1 MKKIILLFIFII
13 SNIKLAYSSRKKI
26 ELYTG
31 IDTSY
36 NYIKQDLIYEGQYS
50 NEDDKEKDK
59 TFTNIAF
66 GGYVGARYFFNTRNN
81 IIGLELHTDFT
92 DALDNTKTI
101 NSTEKET
108 LNINNTLSGKVYF
121 GTNIKNLL
129 IIMLSFSLNK
139 IEYTSNYITTNTAYE
154 LTRKEK
160 FIRKTNALGLGFVY
174 RINHIFEAR
183 LTYDYTTFSPTS
195 MVDYKMHLI
204 RLGFGEYF

>member
-1 MKKIILLFIFII
+1 MKKIILLFIFVI
-13 SNIKLAYSSRKKI
+13 SNTKLAYSSRKKI
-26 ELYTG
+26 ELYAG
-31 IDTSY
+31 VDTSY
-36 NYIKQDLIYEGQYS
+36 NYIKQNSIYNAEYS
-50 NEDDKEKDK
+50 NQGNKEEDEI
-59 TFTNIAF
+59 FTNVSF

-92 DALDNTKTI
+92 DALDNIKTI
-101 NSTEKET
+101 NSIEKEI
-108 LNINNTLSGKVYF
+108 LNINNALSGKVYF

-160 FIRKTNALGLGFVY
+160 FIRKTNGLGISFVY

-183 LTYDYTTFSPTS
+183 LTYDYTSFSPTS
-195 MVDYKMHLI
+195 MIDYEMHLI
-204 RLGFGEYF
+204 RLGFGAYF